1 MWNKEKKAPVAQYLL
16 WVAVIWIFAFAVL
29 RTLTDYSVLY
39 MESGTVTWQY
49 IVYAVVGMLFT
60 TPAPMLALFIT
71 LKRSEGITVKEYFKR
86 LLHTENKP
94 LTIVVTA
101 GFCLV
106 ALLYALMNGV
116 PNGSPWYMM
125 PLGFLMM
132 IPFVGIAEET
142 GWRGLLQPA
151 MEEKAGFIAG
161 TILTAV
167 IWCVWHVDLWF
178 DPTSN
183 HYGDSFIGFAVTI
196 VIWSF
201 ALAAIYKS
209 TRSVIACAIYHA
221 FIDSI
226 GAIYDW
232 NLLFDSFPGNIA
244 GNLYRLIVL
253 IASIALW
260 LHADRKE

>member
-1 MWNKEKKAPVAQYLL
+1 MNFLIRPDGPSHTPHTRSGAYESKNLPYAPSTFY
-16 WVAVIWIFAFAVL
+16 
-29 RTLTDYSVLY
+29 
-39 MESGTVTWQY
+39 
-49 IVYAVVGMLFT
+49 
-60 TPAPMLALFIT
+60 
-71 LKRSEGITVKEYFKR
+71 
-86 LLHTENKP
+86 
-94 LTIVVTA
+94 
-101 GFCLV
+101 
-106 ALLYALMNGV
+106 
-116 PNGSPWYMM
+116 
-125 PLGFLMM
+125 
-132 IPFVGIAEET
+132 
-142 GWRGLLQPA
+142 
-151 MEEKAGFIAG
+151 
-161 TILTAV
+161 
-167 IWCVWHVDLWF
+167 
-178 DPTSN
+178 PTSN

-253 IASIALW
+253 IASISLW

>member
-1 MWNKEKKAPVAQYLL
+1 M
-16 WVAVIWIFAFAVL
+16 
-29 RTLTDYSVLY
+29 
-39 MESGTVTWQY
+39 
-49 IVYAVVGMLFT
+49 
-60 TPAPMLALFIT
+60 
-71 LKRSEGITVKEYFKR
+71 
-86 LLHTENKP
+86 
-94 LTIVVTA
+94 
-101 GFCLV
+101 
-106 ALLYALMNGV
+106 
-116 PNGSPWYMM
+116 
-125 PLGFLMM
+125 
-132 IPFVGIAEET
+132 
-142 GWRGLLQPA
+142 GLLIRLTH
-151 MEEKAGFIAG
+151 EAGRMRAKTFP
-161 TILTAV
+161 TPLQ
-167 IWCVWHVDLWF
+167 LF

-221 FIDSI
+221 FTDSI